1 MRHTKTSGASPM
13 IDRVNTGG
21 RGLVP
26 ARSAAAKAHARPGRA
41 GLAGHERVARHSA
54 RILVVEDDAAVGA
67 SIEMLLASHDYA
79 VDVVHTLRAGIEAA
93 TSADIDLVITDLRLS
108 NGSGFDVIA
117 AVKEAQTDTPVIVMT
132 GFSSV
137 QSAVQSLRFG
147 AVDYI
152 IKPFDN
158 EEFVYA
164 IERALNERRMR
175 RENAAL
181 RRNLQSVY
189 APSAFIGQSAG
200 MKRVLH
206 LVRRVAPTDATVF
219 IEGESGTGKELVA
232 HAIHRE
238 SLRAGG
244 PFVAVN
250 CGAIPIDLVESEL
263 FGHAK
268 GAFTGAVGVSEGLIM
283 EAHGGTLFLDEVGEL
298 PPSVQV
304 KLLRAIQ
311 EKEVRPVGGKD
322 VRRADVRI
330 IAASNKDVR
339 QAVLRGEFRED
350 LFYRLNVI
358 GIHVPPLRERAGDVD
373 LLVKHF
379 IDYYGKKIGKRIRNL
394 DANFGE
400 FVKTYHWPGNVREL
414 QNLIERA
421 AILTDSDV
429 LNYDD
434 VADTPLAIGSP
445 PPNPV
450 RTDAPLSVEDY
461 IQHVVR
467 TYQSSRTE
475 KELAHMLGIGR
486 KALWVRRRRWAM
498 ARTSRAG
505 KTKQ

>member
-1 MRHTKTSGASPM
+1 MGGHPATQSRDERASRSGARIVV
-13 IDRVNTGG
+13 ID
-21 RGLVP
+21 
-26 ARSAAAKAHARPGRA
+26 
-41 GLAGHERVARHSA
+41 
-54 RILVVEDDAAVGA
+54 DDRTVGA
-67 SIEMLLASHDYA
+67 AIEMLLASRAY
-79 VDVVHTLRAGIEAA
+79 VVELAHTLQAGIAAA
-93 TSADIDLVITDLRLS
+93 TSADVDLVITDLRLV

-117 AVKEAQTDTPVIVMT
+117 AVKEAQASAPVIVMT

-137 QSAVQSLRFG
+137 QTAVQSLRFG

-158 EEFVYA
+158 EEFLYA
-164 IERALNERRMR
+164 VERALNERRMR

-181 RRNLQSVY
+181 RRNLQNIY
-189 APSAFIGQSAG
+189 APSAIIGQSPG
-200 MKRVLH
+200 MKRVLD
-206 LVRRVAPTDATVF
+206 LIRRVAPTDATVF
-219 IEGESGTGKELVA
+219 IQGESGTGKELVA

-238 SLRAGG
+238 SRRSGG

-268 GAFTGAVGVSEGLIM
+268 GAFTGAISASDGLVM

-298 PPSVQV
+298 QPSVQV

-311 EKEVRPVGGKD
+311 EKEVRPVGGRD
-322 VRRADVRI
+322 VRRVDVRFV
-330 IAASNKDVR
+330 AASNKDMK
-339 QAVLRGEFRED
+339 QAVLDGEFRED

-358 GIHVPPLRERAGDVD
+358 GIQVPPLRERDGDVD
-373 LLVKHF
+373 LLVRHF
-379 IDYYGKKIGKRIRNL
+379 IAYYGRKIGKRIRNL
-394 DANFGE
+394 DANFMN

-434 VADTPLAIGSP
+434 VTDTPLAIASP
-445 PPNPV
+445 PPASASGDV
-450 RTDAPLSVEDY
+450 PLSVEEY
-461 IQHVVR
+461 IQSIVR
-467 TYQSSRTE
+467 TYESSRTE
-475 KELAHMLGIGR
+475 KELARMLGIGR

-498 ARTSRAG
+498 TRTARAT
-505 KTKQ
+505 KTKV